1 MTNPGDVMEVFHV
14 HACGRHVTL
23 MLDPRL
29 YDAHNRNVLSPYDYF
44 DPGKEADLTITL
56 RQGRARRAVVD
67 EDFRHILYYRQQIGS
82 HIIRQLVC
90 LLATYH
96 SRTSHIVHGTGLL
109 VSSRKNEGILLVGPS
124 HAGKSTLSQAL
135 GNFIMDDDLMLVE
148 RDTMR
153 VTGRMGFVTYYSP
166 LTGKKMLN
174 PLAGGRKE
182 ARLSLVLILDKSQ
195 PGGKW
200 WEIDNTIPRQ
210 YTVLAD
216 LPPRLKAAYLALPP
230 IRVEAPIYRLGTHG
244 HLEATLDRVRQIVDQ
259 HI

>member
-1 MTNPGDVMEVFHV
+1 MPAPGEVMEVFHV
-14 HACGRHVTL
+14 QACGRHVTL
-23 MLDPRL
+23 ILDPRL
-29 YDAHNRNVLSPYDYF
+29 YDARHRNALSPYDYF
-44 DPGKEADLTITL
+44 ERGREAELTITL
-56 RQGRARRAVVD
+56 RQGRARRAIVD

-96 SRTSHIVHGTGLL
+96 SRSSQIVHGTGLL

-153 VTGRMGFVTYYSP
+153 VTGRMGFVTYFSP
-166 LTGKKMLN
+166 ITGKKMLN

-195 PGGKW
+195 PGGTW
-200 WEIDNTIPRQ
+200 WEIDNTLPRQ
-210 YTVLAD
+210 YTVLVD

-230 IRVEAPIYRLGTHG
+230 IRVEAPIYRLGTRG
-244 HLEATLDRVRQIVDQ
+244 RLEATLDRVREIVEQ